1 LVDYEREPVRIAMPH
16 AGLMDE
22 GALGPEAGLLQR
34 ARLHIR
40 GGKRRLRQ
48 GKVSAALVTLYD
60 ALIAA
65 MEWYFVSPERTNR
78 LVIKNGDNLRDDKVL
93 YTILVRS
100 GALDGKFDYVAF
112 DNLVGDI
119 IYGKVMDYDSES
131 VVRGIESVMVQ
142 LGVMPFNEGEL
153 PAEDPSTF

>member
-1 LVDYEREPVRIAMPH
+1 MPH
-16 AGLMDE
+16 AGLMNE

-48 GKVSAALVTLYD
+48 GKVPAGLVTLYD

-65 MEWYFVSPERTNR
+65 MDWYFASPERKNR
-78 LVIKNGDNLRDDKVL
+78 LDIRNEDNLGDDKVL
-93 YTILVRS
+93 YKILVHS
-100 GALDGKFDYVAF
+100 GVLDGRFDYVAF
-112 DNLVGDI
+112 DTFIEDV
-119 IYGKVMDYDSES
+119 IYGKTMEYDYES
-131 VVRGIESVMVQ
+131 LAKGIESVMVQ
-142 LGVMPFNEGEL
+142 LGVMPFNEEEL